1 MEKIKKI
8 SSQIFFPQPILIP
21 TPPSLRFFVAAA
33 VLLSSRRYLSPSA
46 HGAPSSYFQWPQCVL
61 FALQRCALLPAPLPW
76 SSLRALPLLRAQ
88 LPRLAAVLLQPP
100 SHGVQFSL
108 PSPRPRLPLVFSK
121 PRQQHPVSIFLPI
134 ASRSLFTS
142 TRTRS
147 PACRDGTPAACPW
160 RLAKAPPSIVLALVT
175 AASSAADQDRP
186 WRAPSRPCSSP
197 CPCHRFSVT
206 QHPIPARAR
215 HARSTAAN
223 PCVRPPSTARSWCP
237 SSGPGLCAWPRRWS
251 RTRQTSTLA
260 TNLRS
265 PRRRN
270 VSLLHPWLRVYLR
283 RAASL

>member
-134 ASRSLFTS
+134 TSRSLV
-142 TRTRS
+142 TRYTRAVSCS
-147 PACRDGTPAACPW
+147 PGWPSCCP
-160 RLAKAPPSIVLALVT
+160 PM
-175 AASSAADQDRP
+175 
-186 WRAPSRPCSSP
+186 APSRGPSLGRARPGHGGVVSIRPGSAMASPLPSLLQSLSLPPILRDAAPYPCSCS
-197 CPCHRFSVT
+197 
-206 QHPIPARAR
+206 
-215 HARSTAAN
+215 
-223 PCVRPPSTARSWCP
+223 
-237 SSGPGLCAWPRRWS
+237 
-251 RTRQTSTLA
+251 TRQIDSRQS
-260 TNLRS
+260 LRS
-265 PRRRN
+265 ASFHCSVM
-270 VSLLHPWLRVYLR
+270 VSEFWAGVVRV
-283 RAASL
+283 ASSVVANSPN